1 MKRLI
6 IFLVIVVS
14 VFGRADAQQVWDRFE
29 SAKKLKNLGLALYSY
44 ANDCNQDPNSLRDI
58 KSYIDNN
65 QEFQWIIDNV
75 EFLGMAPPSADTA
88 NTVIAY
94 DKTLLQKNKGTSV
107 LFADGHV
114 EIRYQQELKQLGIIP
129 ETRAASLSDPNI
141 YPQRDTAQLS
151 EPNVP
156 GRETTSEP
164 NTITKVLPSDA
175 IEITVYPAQDL
186 PVLKYRLVPNHKDL
200 IEEDAA
206 PLYYKGARLLTDD
219 LDIDTITEWL
229 DTPLSQMPL
238 EEVRSTLQK
247 LEPISELLSRA
258 ALCRTCNWQELEE
271 NTLQTEFFGRL
282 KNLTKIIALK
292 ARLEIA
298 RRRYAQAAE
307 TMRTGLV
314 MARHIASDQTIV
326 HGLVGIASASIIL
339 KQTEQFVQTPSA
351 PSLFRSLQDLGQP
364 LIDLNK
370 TNRVGGLSNKLDRLV
385 AALQCVEAIRFYGA
399 AHEGQYP
406 ESLNDITEIRV
417 PKDPVTNRPF
427 YYYRTDGKAVLQS
440 PPVPGRAPKHPIY
453 YELTFKQ

>member
-14 VFGRADAQQVWDRFE
+14 VFGRADAQRVWDRFE
-29 SAKKLKNLGLALYSY
+29 SAEKLKNLGTALFRYSHEEE
-44 ANDCNQDPNSLRDI
+44 QEPNSLSDI
-58 KSYIDNN
+58 KPYIDND
-65 QEFQWIIDNV
+65 EDFQWFIDNV
-75 EFLGMAPPSADTA
+75 EFFGTA
-88 NTVIAY
+88 QPLTDAAKTVIAY
-94 DKTLLQKNKGTSV
+94 DKTQLRKNKGTSV

-114 EIRYQQELKQLGIIP
+114 EMRYPQELKQLGIIP

-164 NTITKVLPSDA
+164 NTIAKALPSNA
-175 IEITVYPAQDL
+175 IELTVYPAQDL
-186 PVLKYRLVPNHKDL
+186 PVLKYRLMPNHKDL

-206 PLYYKGARLLTDD
+206 PLYHKGARLLTDD

-258 ALCRTCNWQELEE
+258 ALCRTCNWRELEE

-292 ARLEIA
+292 ARFEIA

-314 MARHIASDQTIV
+314 MAKHIASEETIV

-339 KQTEQFVQTPSA
+339 KQTEQFVQAPSA

-440 PPVPGRAPKHPIY
+440 PRAPGRAAKHPIY